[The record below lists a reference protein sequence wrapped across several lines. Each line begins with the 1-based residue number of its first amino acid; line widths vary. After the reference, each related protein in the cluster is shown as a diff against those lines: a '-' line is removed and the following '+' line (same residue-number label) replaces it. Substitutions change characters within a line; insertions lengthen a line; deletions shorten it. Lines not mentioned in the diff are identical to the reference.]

1 MSLPEPVYQEYF
13 CSRNAPLSCDRLQQ
27 TTKEFPK
34 AKFCL
39 ECGFPALL
47 PEKAEIKGSRGS
59 YQVTRLVGSRGTGRL
74 YLGIQ
79 LSNNQPVVIKE
90 YLLPDGCFNQE
101 ETRQRQDTFMRVA
114 GVSPADGKVQD
125 FRLISPWDAIADPL
139 VERCYTVTLGNLEA
153 AQTLSEYLTQKGAM
167 TADQVRQVLNQAL
180 QTLQFLHTQK
190 LRLPSGQ
197 IQKGL
202 VHGNLNLNSLL
213 IVQNHQQYSTIYLCD
228 LALWEGL
235 FVPPSIF
242 QTVIPTCTQDL
253 EDLGRVAFS
262 LWTGRAEFID
272 PRDEQQW
279 PNSDSELKQF
289 IYRLMGIEIPFE
301 SAEAARQALLQLT
314 QENQALSSTTVFT
327 PEQKDKGFRRLIFLF
342 LGIFTLLMFGGGI
355 LYFLMRSSEMPED
368 ATSEFYHLVPAFSD
382 VNGVPS
388 GDFTYTGE
396 NDGTWT
402 NILKFHPTIQSSLG
416 DLLTHPKP
424 DVNAQF
430 NYQPVTST
438 NIQTASQPLEEII
451 NNKAQ
456 FAITSLF
463 NNVTNNFNDKI
474 VAYDGLLVYV
484 AFSKKDQNLP
494 KALNGQISLEQLRQ
508 IYTGQI
514 NNWQQLGGP
523 NLPIK
528 AYAPTEPEAVR
539 LFQKIVLKDDPQQIA
554 LYQAKVT
561 TQTTEQTQQQIIT
574 AFDTGQAG
582 IISYG
587 ILSKTWNQCAGYPL
601 ALVDANKPASQA
613 LFRLNGLPISPSD
626 NICDKN
632 NRLDVQTFR
641 SGSYPL
647 GYPLVVVYP
656 KDNSLLPAGS
666 KFAEM
671 LKTRQGQCL
680 LDKAGVVPLKPIPDQ
695 YLISNDCKSLS

>member
-1 MSLPEPVYQEYF
+1 MSVTEPVYKEYF

-27 TTKEFPK
+27 TVKEFPK

-47 PEKAEIKGSRGS
+47 PEKAEIKGSRGT
-59 YQVTRLVGSRGTGRL
+59 YQITRFLGSRGMGRL

-90 YLLPDGCFNQE
+90 YLLPNHSFNSE
-101 ETRQRQDTFMRVA
+101 EASQRQDTFTRVA

-125 FRLISPWDAIADPL
+125 FRLISPWEAIADPL
-139 VERCYTVTLGNLEA
+139 AQRCYTVTLGNLETS
-153 AQTLSEYLTQKGAM
+153 QTLSEYLTQKGAM
-167 TADQVRQVLNQAL
+167 TAYQVREVLKQAL

-190 LRLPSGQ
+190 LRLASGQ
-197 IQKGL
+197 IQQGL
-202 VHGNLNLNSLL
+202 VHGNLSLNSFLV
-213 IVQNHQQYSTIYLCD
+213 VQNNQQDFTIYLCD
-228 LALWEGL
+228 LSLWESL
-235 FVPPSIF
+235 FIPPSIS
-242 QTVIPTCTQDL
+242 QRGITNPIQDL
-253 EDLGRVAFS
+253 EDVGQVAFQ
-262 LWTGRAEFID
+262 LWTGRSQNLN

-279 PNSDSELKQF
+279 PNSDSDLKQF
-289 IYRLMGIEIPFE
+289 IYRLLGIELPFE
-301 SAEAARQALLQLT
+301 SAENARQTLLKLP
-314 QENQALSSTTVFT
+314 QENQAIGLTTVVSSD
-327 PEQKDKGFRRLIFLF
+327 QKDKDFQKLIFF
-342 LGIFTLLMFGGGI
+342 LLALLTLLVLGGGI
-355 LYFLMRSSEMPED
+355 FYFLMRSSGMQD
-368 ATSEFYHLVPAFSD
+368 DTNEFYNLVPTFSD
-382 VNGVPS
+382 VNGVPP
-388 GDFTYTGE
+388 GDFIYTGE
-396 NDGTWT
+396 QNGTWS
-402 NILKFHPTIQSSLG
+402 NILKFRPTSDTSLG

-430 NYQPVTST
+430 NYQPVSST
-438 NIQTASQPLEEII
+438 NIQTASQSIEELTTG
-451 NNKAQ
+451 KAQ
-456 FAITSLF
+456 FAITSLA
-463 NNVTNNFNDKI
+463 NDVSNNFNDQK

-528 AYAPTEPEAVR
+528 PYAPTEPEAVR
-539 LFQKIVLKDDPQQIA
+539 QFEKIVLKDDPQQIA

-561 TQTTEQTQQQIIT
+561 TQPTEQTQQQIIT
-574 AFDTGQAG
+574 AFDTGQVG
-582 IISYG
+582 MIGYG

-601 ALVDANKPASQA
+601 ALIDGNKPASQA

-632 NRLDVQTFR
+632 NRLDVNTFI

-647 GYPLVVVYP
+647 AYPLIVVYP
-656 KDNSLLPAGS
+656 KDNSLPPAGS

-671 LKTRQGQCL
+671 LTTRQGQCL
-680 LDKAGVVPLKPIPDQ
+680 LDKAGVVPLKPIPDK